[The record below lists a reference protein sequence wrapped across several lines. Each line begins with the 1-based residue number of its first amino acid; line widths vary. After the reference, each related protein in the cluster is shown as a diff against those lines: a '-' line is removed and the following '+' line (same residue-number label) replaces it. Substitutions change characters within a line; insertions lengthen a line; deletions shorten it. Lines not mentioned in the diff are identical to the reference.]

1 MIIIQVLS
9 NINFI
14 IKSHP
19 VQNIYFNFISKP
31 FILKKLPIDYWGLG
45 NKKTIDFLLKKK
57 DKFSISNSSF
67 TPLSNLKFS
76 KNSSLSY
83 ADVIKFNGT
92 QEKYKINSDF
102 IFTNYIF
109 NDNPLNN
116 KKFQIP
122 KNYQSY
128 FKLIIDGIIVNE
140 IFIK

>member
-1 MIIIQVLS
+1 M
-9 NINFI
+9 
-14 IKSHP
+14 
-19 VQNIYFNFISKP
+19 
-31 FILKKLPIDYWGLG
+31 
-45 NKKTIDFLLKKK
+45 
-57 DKFSISNSSF
+57 
-67 TPLSNLKFS
+67 SNLKFS

-92 QEKYKINSDF
+92 QEKYKTNSDF

-128 FKLIIDGIIVNE
+128 FQLIIDDIVVNE